1 MMSLGS
7 LFSGVGGLDGI
18 ERTLWEVREPRS
30 HQIIRAGEHPELSW
44 LYTTEGAARAAAEAV
59 AERLADTMTARA
71 ERWNER
77 EQPDAAKRAW
87 ADDSKTACFTEM
99 RVTGWAVEWGADRDR
114 HRPRWWPE
122 DGVMTLTVDT
132 EVRHR
137 WREVQHRR
145 EVAEDGT
152 ITVVDALGEPSE
164 WTEWHAPLP
173 LESGGL
179 HFSPVSLEVRPT
191 KLRFAPGQDLAGWA
205 TTTPDWLDAE
215 WAVGP
220 RGITSMWWMGR
231 DESPEMTTRLDRA
244 LDSWVLHGTPVG
256 PGPRTWREVCG
267 TACTE
272 RDLTMD
278 AITRTPRFGRELVRE
293 LLALLRSAELD
304 PVWARDAER
313 YYRLGEALL

>member
-1 MMSLGS
+1 MPRNSKTKNTDALHAIHRGETPPYHQLMYCIKTGMGDARAAAQPWLGEDVE
-7 LFSGVGGLDGI
+7 LRHYRGGAGGDGVTCAQAREGI
-18 ERTLWEVREPRS
+18 ERTLWEVREPRN
-30 HQIIRAGEHPELSW
+30 HPIIRAGEHPELSW
-44 LYTTEGAARAAAEAV
+44 LYTTECAARAAAEAV
-59 AERLADTMTARA
+59 AERLADVMTARA

-122 DGVMTLTVDT
+122 DNVMTLTVDT

-137 WREVQHRR
+137 WREVRHRR

-191 KLRFAPGQDLAGWA
+191 KLRFAPGQDRCGVGDDDAGLA
-205 TTTPDWLDAE
+205 
-215 WAVGP
+215 
-220 RGITSMWWMGR
+220 
-231 DESPEMTTRLDRA
+231 
-244 LDSWVLHGTPVG
+244 
-256 PGPRTWREVCG
+256 
-267 TACTE
+267 
-272 RDLTMD
+272 
-278 AITRTPRFGRELVRE
+278 
-293 LLALLRSAELD
+293 
-304 PVWARDAER
+304 
-313 YYRLGEALL
+313 